1 MDGKESMK
9 VWECRENEGASKW
22 EITHSKF
29 KLIISLHYTLTLVAL
44 NKERIELKSKI
55 GYRNTTNQEFRA
67 PKFD

>member
-9 VWECRENEGASKW
+9 VWELRENEGASKW
-22 EITHSKF
+22 KITHSKF
-29 KLIISLHYTLTLVAL
+29 KLIISLHYTLNPVAL
-44 NKERIELKSKI
+44 NKERIEVNFKI